1 MRPQA
6 KTDLDLFSFDLLSY
20 NRKMINFSV
29 SALVLTYC
37 SLYVWQQVHTQLPPQ
52 WGTFVL

>member
-29 SALVLTYC
+29 GAFVLTYR
-37 SLYVWQQVHTQLPPQ
+37 SLHVWQQVHTQLPPQ